1 MDTMSD
7 TAARRARTDP
17 SAELC
22 GLLAALRLAP
32 REPELFALVFGA
44 ADANSLGRIAQ
55 TCRLAAAKSIARD
68 GGELSPVEEAA
79 RLQVLRRCPSA
90 SASALPV
97 QFADSW
103 LRTLWCLERRLVFD
117 RVPPQLSAPTEGG
130 SVTFSFAGETYYT
143 PPDTNIYYTAAA
155 ASSARSGNAGKQY
168 VEFTVL
174 EAPSN
179 MLADLAETTG
189 GNPCRG
195 TSCR

>member
-1 MDTMSD
+1 MSD

-103 LRTLWCLERRLVFD
+103 LRTLWCLERRPGV
-117 RVPPQLSAPTEGG
+117 RPR
-130 SVTFSFAGETYYT
+130 
-143 PPDTNIYYTAAA
+143 TAAA
-155 ASSARSGNAGKQY
+155 QRANRRRQRHVLVRRGDLLHTARH
-168 VEFTVL
+168 
-174 EAPSN
+174 
-179 MLADLAETTG
+179 
-189 GNPCRG
+189 
-195 TSCR
+195 